1 MSFAAE
7 PPGLKKRAREE
18 AGGASS
24 SGLAKQRRRGGSID
38 GGAGSSSGGGGGG
51 GRQRS
56 GSIGGPGAPD
66 GATTTLRSRDAARK
80 LEADMLA
87 TCKDDPHELLRYRHY
102 RRAHFDAPHVASLM
116 TAAAAK
122 AVGGGRG
129 GGGGGGGSGGGGSG
143 GGGSGAGGDAGPQQ
157 RVSLHRHMGTIMGG
171 VLKLFVQK
179 VVEGARAVAAERG
192 QVPGSG
198 AGAGAGALGSGGK
211 AAAPLQPEHLREA
224 YQRLKDDGQLAY
236 CPPAEGQ
243 LR

>member
-38 GGAGSSSGGGGGG
+38 GGAGSSSGGGGG

-129 GGGGGGGSGGGGSG
+129 GGSSG
-143 GGGSGAGGDAGPQQ
+143 GGGSGAGGDAGPHK

>member
-24 SGLAKQRRRGGSID
+24 SGLAKQRRRGVSID
-38 GGAGSSSGGGGGG
+38 GGAGSSGG

-102 RRAHFDAPHVASLM
+102 RRAHFDARHVETLM
-116 TAAAAK
+116 AAAAAK
-122 AVGGGRG
+122 AVGGGRNG
-129 GGGGGGGSGGGGSG
+129 SGGGGGGSGGG
-143 GGGSGAGGDAGPQQ
+143 APQQ
-157 RVSLHRHMGTIMGG
+157 RVSLNRHVGTIMGG

-192 QVPGSG
+192 HVPGSGG
-198 AGAGAGALGSGGK
+198 AGAGAGALGSGK
-211 AAAPLQPEHLREA
+211 AAEPLQPEHLREA